1 MPADNATEDVRVLN
15 VPEDNH
21 YELTVDGE
29 HAGLA
34 AYIDAG
40 DQRIFHHTEV
50 DEKFGGRGLAGVLVG
65 AALTDARAA
74 GKRVVPVCS
83 YVAKYVEKHREF
95 GDIVDTATP
104 EALAAVE
111 ALPS

>member
-1 MPADNATEDVRVLN
+1 MSADDISVRNA
-15 VPEDNH
+15 PEANH
-21 YELTVDGE
+21 YELTVNGE

-34 AYIDAG
+34 AYADAG

-65 AALTDARAA
+65 AALTDTRAA
-74 GKRVVPVCS
+74 GKRAVPTCS
-83 YVAKYVEKHREF
+83 YVARYIEKHPEF
-95 GDIVDTATP
+95 GDIVDAATP